1 MVKQLSV
8 FLENK
13 EGRLAEVTKT
23 IADCGVNIRA
33 MSVADTA
40 DFGIVRF
47 IVNDPA
53 AAKKALE
60 GAEFTVMVK
69 DVLAIAVSDEPGALS
84 KALMC
89 LQKAGI
95 VIEYLYAFIGKCEGK
110 ALVILK
116 VSDNE
121 KAIKAM
127 TESGITVIDE
137 NELYCL

>member
-23 IADCGVNIRA
+23 IADSGVNIRA
-33 MSVADTA
+33 MYVADTA

-47 IVNDPA
+47 IVNDPDT
-53 AAKKALE
+53 AKKALE
-60 GAEFTVMVK
+60 EAEFTVIVK
-69 DVLAIAVSDEPGALS
+69 DVLAVGVDDETGALS
-84 KALMC
+84 KALTC
-89 LQKAGI
+89 LQQADI
-95 VIEYLYAFIGKCEGK
+95 IIEYLYAFIGKCEGK

-121 KAIKAM
+121 KAINSL
-127 TESGITVIDE
+127 TENGISVIDE
-137 NELYCL
+137 NALYCL